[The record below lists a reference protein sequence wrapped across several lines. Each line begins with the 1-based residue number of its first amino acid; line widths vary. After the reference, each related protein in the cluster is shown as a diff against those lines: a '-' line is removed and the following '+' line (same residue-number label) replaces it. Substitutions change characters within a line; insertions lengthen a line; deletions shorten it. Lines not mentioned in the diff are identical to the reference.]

1 MEKLHYSYRGPI
13 IRKLIIT
20 DEGMII
26 LKEPIRGESTYR
38 KLRIVTQDIIH
49 IVFIEFHANL
59 IGGHYGLHN
68 TAVRIRLQL
77 FWPGLY
83 RYYKNMISRCAGCAL
98 AGAMTSPPKDLV
110 YGFTI
115 DGPMNLL
122 HVDGFTVGES
132 INYAGD
138 KGFLIAAC
146 GM

>member
-1 MEKLHYSYRGPI
+1 M
-13 IRKLIIT
+13 
-20 DEGMII
+20 
-26 LKEPIRGESTYR
+26 
-38 KLRIVTQDIIH
+38 
-49 IVFIEFHANL
+49 FISFHANP
-59 IGGHYGLHN
+59 IGGHFGLQN
-68 TAVRIRLQL
+68 TVFRIRLRL
-77 FWPGLY
+77 FWPKLY
-83 RYYKNMISRCAGCAL
+83 TYCKNVISRCAGCAL

-115 DGPMNLL
+115 DGPMNML